1 MPPPILLCLVHKIL
15 HGLKAKAGGIVKDGV
30 LARVILGNLSRFCQ
44 MRLMPVSR
52 KFLKRLNVNKGKSI
66 DDRMAE
72 NIKFLLAWLV
82 CFLPF
87 FKFLVEAPRRLLVYL
102 IHRALMVNPFSSV

>member
-1 MPPPILLCLVHKIL
+1 MVLCLLHKIL
-15 HGLKAKAGGIVKDGV
+15 RSLSLNAKAGGIVKDGV
-30 LARVILGNLSRFCQ
+30 FARAVLGDLSRFCQ

-52 KFLKRLNVNKGKSI
+52 KFIRRLNVNKGKSL

-82 CFLPF
+82 FFLPF
-87 FKFLVEAPRRLLVYL
+87 FKFLVEAPRLFLVYF
-102 IHRALMVNPFSSV
+102 IYRALMVNPFSSV